1 MRAARWA
8 EGPMN
13 RTELLKNE
21 IVIPP
26 GNAGV
31 RATETGGGLY
41 RRE

>member
-21 IVIPP
+21 IEIF
-26 GNAGV
+26 
-31 RATETGGGLY
+31 
-41 RRE
+41 RRDFTVSIE